1 MNLFNLKYISENKN
15 IYIRYYPTNFMKKK
29 VSITLDEE
37 IINWAIKE
45 SKSEHINLS
54 SFLNKQLWKSKT

>member
-45 SKSEHINLS
+45 S
-54 SFLNKQLWKSKT
+54 